1 MAETPSQRFFCHAC
15 LTEIYQSVPDLTC
28 PYCHS
33 GFVEELPEG
42 NRSTLE
48 TDSSSSYD
56 EPQTFYEQIEPQS
69 IFSFQSP
76 RGTYTLDFLQENLDS
91 YFQSHHDDNQRDAGM
106 LPGQRQIPWQPRSG
120 QAVQGQEM
128 EGGAMISEGIIQ
140 LLSGILPPEVLQQSA
155 SEPWALSQLNPVNF
169 PMNSDGLGAVISEL
183 LNLIGNVGPPPADR
197 DRIDTIPTVTIT
209 EEHMGGLEC
218 PVCKEDYNIGENV
231 RQLPCNHLF
240 HNDCI
245 VRWLEQHDSC
255 PVCRESL
262 SGQDTTATLPAA
274 TVDFSPPSSSTSN
287 SSSAQLTPSSAS
299 SSFSPFTSNS
309 PSDETDDGTQSSSSS
324 PSPRL

>member
-1 MAETPSQRFFCHAC
+1 MAETPNQRFFCHAC
-15 LTEIYQSVPDLTC
+15 LTEIYQTVPDLTC
-28 PYCHS
+28 PFCQS
-33 GFVEELPEG
+33 GFVEELPEE

-56 EPQTFYEQIEPQS
+56 EPQTFYEMEPQS
-69 IFSFQSP
+69 IFSFQTP
-76 RGTYTLDFLQENLDS
+76 RGTYTLDFLQENLD
-91 YFQSHHDDNQRDAGM
+91 FQSHHDNTQRDTGL

-120 QAVQGQEM
+120 QTLQGQDT

-140 LLSGILPPEVLQQSA
+140 MLLSGILPPEVLQHTV
-155 SEPWALSQLNPVNF
+155 SEPWALSQLNTMNF
-169 PMNSDGLGAVISEL
+169 PMNSDGLDAVISEL
-183 LNLIGNVGPPPADR
+183 LNLFGNVGPPPADR
-197 DRIDTIPTVTIT
+197 DRINTIPTVTIT

-262 SGQDTTATLPAA
+262 SGQDTTTNLPASS
-274 TVDFSPPSSSTSN
+274 VNFSPPSSSTSSTN

-324 PSPRL
+324 PSPHL

>member
-1 MAETPSQRFFCHAC
+1 MAETPNQRFFCHAC
-15 LTEIYQSVPDLTC
+15 LTEIYQTVPDLTC
-28 PYCHS
+28 PFCQS
-33 GFVEELPEG
+33 GFVEELPEE

-56 EPQTFYEQIEPQS
+56 EPQTFYEQMEPQ
-69 IFSFQSP
+69 
-76 RGTYTLDFLQENLDS
+76 R
-91 YFQSHHDDNQRDAGM
+91 
-106 LPGQRQIPWQPRSG
+106 QRQIPWQPRSG
-120 QAVQGQEM
+120 QTLQGQDT

-140 LLSGILPPEVLQQSA
+140 MLLSGILPPEVLQHTV
-155 SEPWALSQLNPVNF
+155 SEPWALSQLNTMNF
-169 PMNSDGLGAVISEL
+169 PMNSDGLDAVISEL
-183 LNLIGNVGPPPADR
+183 LNLFGNVGPPPADR
-197 DRIDTIPTVTIT
+197 DRINTIPTVTIT

-262 SGQDTTATLPAA
+262 SGQDTTTNLPASS
-274 TVDFSPPSSSTSN
+274 VNFSPPSSSTSSTN

-324 PSPRL
+324 PSPHL